1 MARILQARR
10 RLTRDL
16 DIHTVPDYSPK
27 EMPATDAYVLLNA
40 AQRAAATF
48 GEVAPGRGL
57 RAGPLLVVAGA
68 GTGKTSTLAHRVA
81 HLLLNGVPPDRVLLL
96 TFTRRAALEMTRRA
110 QRVVAEATAS
120 SRPGAAA
127 VTSLR
132 LPWSG
137 TFHAIGN
144 RLLREN
150 AARLGLDPA
159 FSVLDRTDAADL
171 MDVVRHRLGLSKT
184 GERFPRKD
192 TCLGIYSHRVNTQR
206 PLRYTLETAYP
217 WCLDWEPQLGG
228 LYRAY
233 VEEKLAQQA
242 LDYDDLLLWWQLMLR
257 DDAIAA
263 EIGARF
269 DHVLV
274 DEYQDTNALQA
285 EILLRLKPDGAG
297 LTVVGDD
304 AQAIYS
310 FRGATVENILEFP
323 ERFSPPAHVVVL
335 EENYRSTQP
344 VLDAANAVIADGARQ
359 YRKFLRST
367 RGGGAKP
374 RYVTVQDDQ
383 AQAAYVVERV
393 LDCRE
398 RGVELMR
405 QAVLF
410 RNADHSDVLE
420 LELLRRNIP
429 YVKYGGL
436 KFLEAAHV
444 KDLLAVLRW
453 ADNPRNRIAA
463 FRVLQ
468 LLPGMGPA
476 NAQRAC
482 ESFEAASY
490 RWASLAEQRV
500 APATREHWSP
510 FTALMAGLGETG
522 AAWEGQVGRVRAW
535 YEPQLER
542 LYESG
547 QARSGDLE
555 QLERLSAQYA
565 TREAFVTELT
575 LDPPQA
581 SGDLAGDPLL
591 DEDYLVLSTVHSAK
605 GQEWE
610 AVHVLNVTDGSFPSE
625 FSTGRPELLEE
636 ERRLLYVAM
645 TRARQE
651 LHLIAPVRFY
661 VTQQSRTGDRYVHGA
676 RSRFLTAA
684 VLERFERRCWPE
696 GPDASLAPAAPAGP
710 RLEIAKQLRDL
721 W

>member
-1 MARILQARR
+1 M
-10 RLTRDL
+10 T
-16 DIHTVPDYSPK
+16 TS
-27 EMPATDAYVLLNA
+27 DAYARLNP

-48 GEVAPGRGL
+48 GEVEPGRGV
-57 RAGPLLVVAGA
+57 RAGPLLVIAGA

-81 HLLLNGVPPDRVLLL
+81 HLLLCGVAPERLLLL

-110 QRVVAEATAS
+110 QRVVAEATAAA
-120 SRPGAAA
+120 RPGAGALAA
-127 VTSLR
+127 LR

-144 RLLREN
+144 RLIREH
-150 AARLGLDPA
+150 AGRLGLDPG
-159 FSVLDRTDAADL
+159 FSVLDRADAADL

-192 TCLGIYSHRVNTQR
+192 TCLGIYSHRINAQR
-206 PLRYTLETAYP
+206 PLRHTLETAYP
-217 WCLDWEPQLGG
+217 WCLDWEPRLAG

-242 LDYDDLLLWWQLMLR
+242 LDYDDLLLWWQLMMREESL
-257 DDAIAA
+257 AA

-285 EILLRLKPDGAG
+285 EILLRLKPSGAG
-297 LTVVGDD
+297 VTVVGDD

-323 ERFSPPAHVVVL
+323 ERFSPPAHVEVL

-344 VLDAANAVIADGARQ
+344 VLDAANAVIADGTRQ

-367 RGGGAKP
+367 RGGGPRP

-383 AQAAYVVERV
+383 AQAGYVVERV
-393 LDCRE
+393 LECRE
-398 RGVELMR
+398 RGVELRR

-420 LELLRRNIP
+420 LELVRRNIP

-436 KFLEAAHV
+436 RFLEAAHV

-476 NAQRAC
+476 SAERVC
-482 ESFEAASY
+482 EAFEAQGFA
-490 RWASLAEQRV
+490 WPSLALQRV
-500 APATREHWSP
+500 APAARGHWP
-510 FTALMAGLGETG
+510 VFAELMAGLGAPS
-522 AAWEGQVGRVRAW
+522 AAWEGQLTRVRAW

-542 LYESG
+542 LYESAP
-547 QARSGDLE
+547 ARSGDLE
-555 QLERLSAQYA
+555 QLERLAVQYP

-581 SGDLAGDPLL
+581 TGDLAGDPLL

-625 FSTGRPELLEE
+625 FATARPELLEE

-645 TRARQE
+645 TRAKQE
-651 LHLIAPVRFY
+651 LHLIAPLRFY
-661 VTQQSRTGDRYVHGA
+661 VTQQSRSGDRYVHGA
-676 RSRFLTAA
+676 RSRFLTDA
-684 VLERFERRCWPE
+684 VLERFERSAWPAQPE
-696 GPDASLAPAAPAGP
+696 SAAAPLQPPGP
-710 RLEIAKQLRDL
+710 PIDVAARLRDL

>member
-1 MARILQARR
+1 MTEAL
-10 RLTRDL
+10 
-16 DIHTVPDYSPK
+16 VPADPH
-27 EMPATDAYVLLNA
+27 AGLNP
-40 AQRAAATF
+40 AQRAGATF
-48 GEVAPGRGL
+48 GEAALGRPL
-57 RAGPLLVVAGA
+57 RAGPLLVIAGA

-81 HLLLNGVPPDRVLLL
+81 HLLLNGVAPERLLLL

-110 QRVVAEATAS
+110 QRVVAESAAAV
-120 SRPGAAA
+120 RPGAASPT
-127 VTSLR
+127 VLR

-137 TFHAIGN
+137 TFHAVGS
-144 RLLREN
+144 RLIREY
-150 AARLGLDPA
+150 AGRLGLDPG
-159 FSVLDRTDAADL
+159 FSVLDRADAADL
-171 MDVVRHRLGLSKT
+171 MDVVRHRLGHSKAA
-184 GERFPRKD
+184 ERFPRKD

-206 PLRYTLETAYP
+206 PLRETLETVYP
-217 WCLDWEPQLGG
+217 WCLDWEPQLTA
-228 LYRAY
+228 LFRAY
-233 VEEKLAQQA
+233 VDEKLAQQA
-242 LDYDDLLLWWQLMLR
+242 LDYDDLLLWWELMLR
-257 DDAIAA
+257 DASLAA
-263 EIGARF
+263 EIGSRF

-274 DEYQDTNALQA
+274 DEYQDTNALQSG
-285 EILLRLKPDGAG
+285 ILLHLKPSGAG

-310 FRGATVENILEFP
+310 FRGATVDNILEFP

-367 RGGGAKP
+367 RGGGPRP

-383 AQAAYVVERV
+383 AQAGYVVERV
-393 LDCRE
+393 LECRE
-398 RGVELMR
+398 RGVELRR

-420 LELLRRNIP
+420 LELMRRNIP

-476 NAQRAC
+476 TAQRVC
-482 ESFEAASY
+482 EGFEAAGF
-490 RWASLAEQRV
+490 RWSALV
-500 APATREHWSP
+500 AHPVPPATREHWP
-510 FTALMAGLGETG
+510 AFAALMAGLGAEST
-522 AAWEGQVGRVRAW
+522 AWEGQVTRVRGW

-542 LYESG
+542 LYESA
-547 QARSGDLE
+547 QVRRGDLE
-555 QLERLSAQYA
+555 QLDRLSSQYA
-565 TREAFVTELT
+565 SREAFVTELT

-581 SGDLAGDPLL
+581 SGDLSGDPLL

-645 TRARQE
+645 TRAKQE

-661 VTQQSRTGDRYVHGA
+661 VTQQSRSGDRYVHGA
-676 RSRFLTAA
+676 RSRFLTDA
-684 VLERFERRCWPE
+684 VLERFERASWPA
-696 GPDASLAPAAPAGP
+696 GPEPGAPAAAAGP
-710 RLEIAKQLRDL
+710 RIDVAEQLRRL

>member
-1 MARILQARR
+1 M
-10 RLTRDL
+10 T
-16 DIHTVPDYSPK
+16 SS
-27 EMPATDAYVLLNA
+27 DAYARLNP

-48 GEVAPGRGL
+48 GEVEPGRGV
-57 RAGPLLVVAGA
+57 RAGPLLVIAGA

-81 HLLLNGVPPDRVLLL
+81 HLLLCGVAPERLLLL

-110 QRVVAEATAS
+110 QRVVAEAAAAA
-120 SRPGAAA
+120 RPGATALGA
-127 VTSLR
+127 LR

-137 TFHAIGN
+137 TFHATGN
-144 RLLREN
+144 RLIREY
-150 AARLGLDPA
+150 AGRLGLDPG
-159 FSVLDRTDAADL
+159 FSVLDRADAADL

-192 TCLGIYSHRVNTQR
+192 TCLGIYSHRVNAQC
-206 PLRYTLETAYP
+206 PLRRTLETAYP
-217 WCLDWEPQLGG
+217 WCLDWEPRLTG

-242 LDYDDLLLWWQLMLR
+242 LDYDDLLLWWQLMMQDESL
-257 DDAIAA
+257 AT

-285 EILLRLKPDGAG
+285 EILLRLKPSGTG
-297 LTVVGDD
+297 VTVVGDD

-310 FRGATVENILEFP
+310 FRGASVENILEFP
-323 ERFSPPAHVVVL
+323 ERFSPPAHVEVL

-344 VLDAANAVIADGARQ
+344 VLDAANAVIADGTRQ

-367 RGGGAKP
+367 RGGGPKP

-383 AQAAYVVERV
+383 AQAGYVVERV
-393 LDCRE
+393 LECRE
-398 RGVELMR
+398 RGVDLRR

-420 LELLRRNIP
+420 LELMRQNIP

-476 NAQRAC
+476 NAQRVCDA
-482 ESFEAASY
+482 FGAQGFG
-490 RWASLAEQRV
+490 WPSLAGQPV
-500 APATREHWSP
+500 APATRGHWPAFAS
-510 FTALMAGLGETG
+510 LMAGLGEPS
-522 AAWEGQVGRVRAW
+522 AAWEGQLTRVRAW

-542 LYESG
+542 LYESVP
-547 QARSGDLE
+547 ARSGDLE
-555 QLERLSAQYA
+555 QLERLAVQYP

-581 SGDLAGDPLL
+581 TGDLSGDPLL

-610 AVHVLNVTDGSFPSE
+610 SVHVLNVTDGSFPSE
-625 FSTGRPELLEE
+625 FATGRPELLEE

-645 TRARQE
+645 TRAKQE
-651 LHLIAPVRFY
+651 LHLITPLRFY

-676 RSRFLTAA
+676 RSRFLTDT
-684 VLERFERRCWPE
+684 VLERFEGAAWPAQPE
-696 GPDASLAPAAPAGP
+696 PMAAPLQSPGSRIDVAA
-710 RLEIAKQLRDL
+710 RLRDL